1 MAFLRELRALVPGL
15 HAVSGDYR
23 RLFPKG
29 RVTLN
34 HCEAGDLN
42 FRVFEA
48 LGCGACLLTPRT
60 GHGLLDLFQDGV
72 HLVTYDPDDV
82 QGTARRIQELLA
94 NPLKRSL
101 LRTAGLAAI
110 DAGHRARHRAEEL
123 SRLLR
128 AYPQPRIQER
138 RRRAARVR
146 KQWLRIIYLH
156 MAETEVAPRLREA
169 YLRAAQGAFGVAGS

>member
-1 MAFLRELRALVPGL
+1 MAFLRDLRALVPGL
-15 HAVSGDYR
+15 HAVCGDYR

-29 RVTLN
+29 RVALN

-48 LGCGACLLTPRT
+48 LGCGACLLTPRI

-72 HLVTYDPDDV
+72 HLVTYAPDDV
-82 QGTARRIQELLA
+82 RDAARHIQALLA
-94 NPLKRSL
+94 DPLRRSL
-101 LRTAGLAAI
+101 LRAAGLAVI

-128 AYPQPRIQER
+128 VYPRRSIQER
-138 RRRAARVR
+138 RQLAACIRE
-146 KQWLRIIYLH
+146 QWLRIIYLH
-156 MAETEVAPRLREA
+156 MAEAETAPRMREA
-169 YLRAAQGAFGVAGS
+169 YLRAANAGFDGLC